1 MAPGTLVQFRSNGQ
15 LVTGKVVRR
24 SYDSLLV
31 LNKRRVWD
39 SEENRYRLVGRA
51 MWVVPVTNVI
61 GRIRENDCHLY
72 LSVQCFYFHIQGVQ
86 GDHCSGGL
94 PSAGLYPL

>member
-61 GRIRENDCHLY
+61 G
-72 LSVQCFYFHIQGVQ
+72 
-86 GDHCSGGL
+86 
-94 PSAGLYPL
+94 